1 MEISNNILELI
12 EAGYKQHC
20 DGITKLVE
28 ERLNVPAV
36 DIFSRLFKEHRGV
49 VNAYCDK
56 YNIDLASVLEA
67 NDIEVK
73 QRVALSIIENDIMT
87 ALGSKSRYDDE
98 LKQLGSQSPTE
109 RRSIKTI
116 RITNGIENCPWLAL
130 FNSPN
135 NLAWFVKRTDKV
147 IECLDPNN
155 KWYDFIVQTVETIK
169 DNWIDP
175 QSVKPNLDDY
185 WQLRDLA
192 VPDEV
197 KALVVKS
204 SGN

>member
-20 DGITKLVE
+20 DSISTLVY
-28 ERLNVPAV
+28 ERLNVSA
-36 DIFSRLFKEHRGV
+36 DQIFSRLFKEHRGV

-56 YNIDLASVLEA
+56 HDIDLASVLEA
-67 NDIEVK
+67 NNIEVK
-73 QRVALSIIENDIMT
+73 QDIGLSIIENDIMT
-87 ALGSKSRYDDE
+87 ALGSKSKYDDE
-98 LKQLGSQSPTE
+98 IKQLG
-109 RRSIKTI
+109 IKTI
-116 RITNGIENCPWLAL
+116 RITNGIEDCPWLTL

-147 IECLDPNN
+147 IEYLDPNN
-155 KWYDFIVQTVETIK
+155 KWYDFIVQTIETIK

-185 WQLRDLA
+185 WQLMDLE
-192 VPDEV
+192 VPEEV
-197 KALVVKS
+197 KDLVVK
-204 SGN
+204 